1 MSQVIDRPTRGE
13 AILGLLV
20 TSASELTGDT
30 KIGGSLGC
38 RDQASVVLAVLR
50 DMGQVRSKVR
60 RLNFKNS
67 EFQVYRERVSGI
79 PWETALADKGAEQS
93 WQFSKEVFR
102 GVQELAIPRSKKLV
116 KECETLAWLSMDS
129 LVKLKRKKKISRE
142 LKLAQVT

>member
-1 MSQVIDRPTRGE
+1 M
-13 AILGLLV
+13 
-20 TSASELTGDT
+20 
-30 KIGGSLGC
+30 
-38 RDQASVVLAVLR
+38 LAVLR

-79 PWETALADKGAEQS
+79 PWETALADKGVEQS
-93 WQFSKEVFR
+93 WQFSKEVFH